1 MSVAARSGNSLSM
14 KPRHASALALVGWYL
29 IVPPASDWKRFQ
41 AVEEV
46 SGYFAHLGPFYP
58 APFEKWK
65 KLGEFYSQ
73 ANCESAR
80 QSILRRDGTI
90 TEQPMLPNGSMPSAN
105 QYQASH
111 ATCIASEDPR
121 LKESK

>member
-1 MSVAARSGNSLSM
+1 MNL
-14 KPRHASALALVGWYL
+14 RHAAALALAGWYL
-29 IVPPASDWKRFQ
+29 MIPPASDWKRFQ

-46 SGYFAHLGPFYP
+46 TGYFAHAGPFYP

-73 ANCESAR
+73 ANCENAR
-80 QSILRRDGTI
+80 QAIVRRDGTLI
-90 TEQPMLPNGSMPSAN
+90 TGQQMLLNGSMPSAK

-111 ATCIASEDPR
+111 TTCIASDDPH
-121 LKESK
+121 LKEK

>member
-1 MSVAARSGNSLSM
+1 M
-14 KPRHASALALVGWYL
+14 KPRHVAALALVGWYL

-46 SGYFAHLGPFYP
+46 SGYFAHLGPFNP

-73 ANCESAR
+73 GNCESSR
-80 QSILRRDGTI
+80 KSIVRRDGTI
-90 TEQPMLPNGSMPSAN
+90 TGKPMLPNGSMPSAT

-111 ATCIASEDPR
+111 ATCIASDDPR
-121 LKESK
+121 LKGN